1 MGELLDQRKA
11 SKKPKVVRNSVD
23 LKLDCLGDFVEPK
36 FADQKRASE
45 KPKIVR
51 NSVKSKLHWMR
62 VFVELKMIQS
72 IESEVMISIS
82 ENLPIEKN
90 QKTIMLSIT
99 NYKYLFRKLLIFFEL
114 IC

>member
-1 MGELLDQRKA
+1 MGPKFVDCVRDSVGELLDQRKA
-11 SKKPKVVRNSVD
+11 SEKPKVVRNSVN
-23 LKLDCLGDFVEPK
+23 LKLDCLRDFVEPK

-99 NYKYLFRKLLIFFEL
+99 NYK
-114 IC
+114 